1 VILDVLVVVNIS
13 SDAHT
18 VCGTKYNLAIL
29 HSIVFLL
36 LSSFQKMA
44 RKVANGQIEEEDLMD
59 EEGEVMCVSLPPP
72 PPSNISWD
80 QYINSP
86 DEEPPQLG
94 RKQDLKVEQ
103 KHYKASVCVTKACP
117 IEMRKLLDIL
127 EVIAPYKH
135 FHKLRQFCHMKLPP
149 GFPVKLDIPVFP
161 TVTAVITLERYEE
174 VQTETSKFLVPR
186 DYHKVVPKRT
196 DQHHKT
202 SDTTERTHSSSQSNS
217 H

>member
-1 VILDVLVVVNIS
+1 MWYICII
-13 SDAHT
+13 HYT
-18 VCGTKYNLAIL
+18 
-29 HSIVFLL
+29 
-36 LSSFQKMA
+36 
-44 RKVANGQIEEEDLMD
+44 GQD